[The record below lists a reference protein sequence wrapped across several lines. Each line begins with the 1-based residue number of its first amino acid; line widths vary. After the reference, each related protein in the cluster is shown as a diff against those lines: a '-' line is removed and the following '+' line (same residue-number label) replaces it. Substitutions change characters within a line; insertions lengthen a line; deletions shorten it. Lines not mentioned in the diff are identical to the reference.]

1 MEIIE
6 TISRMKSICQEEAR
20 AGKTIGFVPTMGYWH
35 EGHLNLIRA
44 ARRKCQVVLVSVF
57 VNPLQ
62 FAPQEDY
69 QQYPRDLSRDAR
81 LARAEGVD
89 YLFYP
94 SMEEMYPQGFQT
106 AVEVRELSDKL
117 CGKSRPGHFKGVAT
131 VVLKLFN
138 IVKPDAA
145 FFGQKD
151 AQQAL
156 IIKHMIDDLNLDV
169 ELVIMPIVR
178 EEDGLAMSSRNLYLN
193 PKERRAATIL
203 YKSLLKAKELILG
216 GERKASTIISQM
228 TQMIEE
234 EPLARVDYIALTD
247 ADNLQEADVIRGKIL
262 IALAVFIG
270 KSRLID
276 NLILEMPGA

>member
-1 MEIIE
+1 
-6 TISRMKSICQEEAR
+6 MKSICQEEAR

>member
-1 MEIIE
+1 M
-6 TISRMKSICQEEAR
+6 
-20 AGKTIGFVPTMGYWH
+20 
-35 EGHLNLIRA
+35 
-44 ARRKCQVVLVSVF
+44 VLVSVF

-276 NLILEMPGA
+276 NLILEMLGA